1 MNKNFLNNVLNIFQN
16 NIIPLTTKKVS
27 LGNKIF
33 GAAIIKKSDLSL
45 VISGSNNEIENPLW
59 HGEISTIKNFYEIN
73 EKKRPSTKDCFFI
86 SSHEPCSLCLSAI
99 TWCGFDNFFYL
110 FPYNSTNNDFNI
122 PHDLKILK
130 EVFNIDNGEYTSK
143 NYYWKSYNLN
153 DLVIK
158 LSKIEQKEI
167 IPILENIKNT
177 YKSLSDKYQLFKK
190 NNKIPL
196 K

>member
-1 MNKNFLNNVLNIFQN
+1 MNKIFLNSVLNIFQN
-16 NIIPLTTKKVS
+16 NIIPLTTKRVS

-33 GAAIIKKSDLSL
+33 GAAIIKKNDLSL

-59 HGEISTIKNFYEIN
+59 HGEISTIKNFYEIIEN
-73 EKKRPSTKDCFFI
+73 KRPFTKDCFFI

-110 FPYNSTNNDFNI
+110 FPHNSTINDFNI

-130 EVFNIDNGEYTSK
+130 EVFNIDNGEYARK

-153 DLVIK
+153 DLIIK
-158 LSKIEQKEI
+158 LSEIEKKELM
-167 IPILENIKNT
+167 PILENIKNT
-177 YKSLSDKYQLFKK
+177 YKKLSDNYQLFKK